1 MCVPPE
7 ATLEKPCLRRGK
19 EQLLLRTEAHPHK
32 ENRRQAAGCWSECTP
47 SGRQLVHAHL
57 IFHLR
62 PSCII
67 YPGLP
72 QCGTAPKQ
80 RPSWIADTLV
90 FLPQLFKIY
99 WGSKKK
105 KKKKNSLGSK
115 LMQSLTEGNTTQ
127 SVQIFWDWKHEGH
140 GAFFNFK
147 LLHISALA
155 FPAPPNSTQNPLLLF
170 LHQFF
175 RK

>member
-67 YPGLP
+67 YSGLP

-105 KKKKNSLGSK
+105 KKR
-115 LMQSLTEGNTTQ
+115 TP
-127 SVQIFWDWKHEGH
+127 W
-140 GAFFNFK
+140 A
-147 LLHISALA
+147 
-155 FPAPPNSTQNPLLLF
+155 PNSCSPWQRGTQPRVYKYFEIESMKAMVLF
-170 LHQFF
+170 LILNFF
-175 RK
+175 T